1 MGSQDTKES
10 LVGRNSDGVVRGG
23 SRGVQSSPK
32 DDDAIAKRAEQAK
45 RAEMDNP
52 GRATLP
58 GFRAT
63 ITAPMAPLAGRG
75 KSPGSIHV
83 KLDLVHR
90 TALRRLRDG
99 LMDSEAVLED
109 GREVR
114 DWTKTMRWLL
124 EQLAAAE
131 PAIK

>member
-1 MGSQDTKES
+1 
-10 LVGRNSDGVVRGG
+10 
-23 SRGVQSSPK
+23 
-32 DDDAIAKRAEQAK
+32 
-45 RAEMDNP
+45 
-52 GRATLP
+52 
-58 GFRAT
+58 
-63 ITAPMAPLAGRG
+63 MAPLAGRG